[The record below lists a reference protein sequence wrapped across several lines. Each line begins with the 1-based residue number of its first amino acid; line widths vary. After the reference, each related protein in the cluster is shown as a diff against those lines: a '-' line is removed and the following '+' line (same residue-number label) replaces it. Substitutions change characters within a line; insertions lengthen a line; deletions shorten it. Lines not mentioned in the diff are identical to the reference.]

1 MADAKPTLMR
11 RRLGLALRTLR
22 QRAGLSLQE
31 ASGRLGM
38 SGPPVLSKI
47 ENGKMRVPVASLDA
61 YFEIYDVP
69 EGRKP
74 EIRKLASLASS
85 GRRGN
90 LINQYKDAVDDP
102 FADYLELEELAN
114 HADLYASQIIPGLLQ
129 TEEYAHAVVGSGIRW
144 RTKREVSTF
153 VELRMRRQAV
163 LRRDAPLIFW
173 CVLDEATLRRGVGG
187 KEILRAQ
194 LRHLL
199 DVEDELPHVQLQVM
213 PFGMGAHAGV
223 SNGSYSVFRF
233 DTGDPVV
240 VVEPLTTSLYLEED
254 AHVGQYELAFNLL
267 RAGALGT
274 EESRT
279 FIHEINKELS

>member
-1 MADAKPTLMR
+1 MVDAKPTLMR

-31 ASGRLGM
+31 ASERLGM

-47 ENGKMRVPVASLDA
+47 ENGKMRVPGASLDQ
-61 YFEIYDVP
+61 YFAIYDVP
-69 EGRKP
+69 ESRKT
-74 EIRKLASLASS
+74 EIRRLASLASS

-90 LINQYKDAVDDP
+90 LLNQYRDAIDDP

-114 HADLYASQIIPGLLQ
+114 HADFYASQLIPGLLQ
-129 TEEYAHAVVGSGIRW
+129 TEEYAHAVVSSGTRW

-163 LRRDAPLIFW
+163 LRRELPLSLW
-173 CVLDEATLRRGVGG
+173 CVLDEAVLRRRVGG
-187 KEILRAQ
+187 SEVLRAQ
-194 LRHLL
+194 LHHLL
-199 DVEDELPHVQLQVM
+199 NVQDEVPHVQLQVM
-213 PFGMGAHAGV
+213 PFGLGAHAGV
-223 SNGSYSVFRF
+223 SAGSYTVFRF
-233 DTGDPVV
+233 DSGDPVV

-267 RAGALGT
+267 RARALGT
-274 EESRT
+274 DESCA
-279 FIHEINKELS
+279 FIRKTIEELS